1 MVVGRPLVG
10 MLLAS
15 NEAGASSVVADV
27 AGCSSGMNDSHD
39 EGAPSDAA
47 RMNSQSG
54 FFFSEKKR
62 VAKNVSQT
70 LH

>member
-1 MVVGRPLVG
+1 MVVVRPLVG

-54 FFFSEKKR
+54 FFFSENKKS
-62 VAKNVSQT
+62 KPKSY
-70 LH
+70 